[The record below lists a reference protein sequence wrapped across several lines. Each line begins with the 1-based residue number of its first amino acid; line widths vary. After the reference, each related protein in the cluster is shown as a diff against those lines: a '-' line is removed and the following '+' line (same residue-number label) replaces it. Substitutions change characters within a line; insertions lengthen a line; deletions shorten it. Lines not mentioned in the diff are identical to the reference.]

1 MGALYYRNKRNW
13 ILLNVFLSLPEP
25 TVELLSGE
33 VEWKKVKQENYGM
46 PWEKLAIL
54 KMLLADAYNT
64 TLKKKNGDIVQ
75 DLAIIGKYQIIW
87 P

>member
-1 MGALYYRNKRNW
+1 MSVMREREINNHCSSIRPGLGKVSKAMGALYYRNKRNW

-46 PWEKLAIL
+46 P
-54 KMLLADAYNT
+54 
-64 TLKKKNGDIVQ
+64 
-75 DLAIIGKYQIIW
+75 
-87 P
+87 